1 MDNQTEK
8 INIRVSSPQA
18 SLREMEVEVAW
29 EEVAREWEKIL
40 TAYVARA
47 RLDGFRPGKAPRE
60 MVKRLF
66 FKEIR
71 DDVVDILV
79 PKVMNEAMR
88 EKGIHPL
95 TNPVVSE
102 ISFREGEP
110 LHFRARVEILPE
122 FKLPPYRKIRVKKKE
137 VKVEEREVDE
147 YLERLRQN
155 SAEYIP
161 VEGRGVVEGDYVV
174 LEWKAKDAKTRRT
187 LPTEKV
193 LVIAGHPENE
203 VALNEN
209 LRGLNIGETR
219 CFTSSYPS
227 GHPLKKFAGRTLES
241 EIKVVAIKEKRVPE
255 LNDEWAKD
263 LGEFADLA
271 ALREKVRLEL
281 ERARLESARQ
291 AMGEE
296 VVETIVED
304 LQLELPESLVEREAV
319 AIVQSWMAENKETMK
334 PEELENFRQRARKQA
349 EMKIMKNLVLRRIA
363 QEEGLQVNEE
373 EIDEEIKTIARK
385 NNVPLAQLTDR
396 INQEGG
402 REDLRAT
409 LLLRKAIDFLIENAV
424 S

>member
-8 INIRVSSPQA
+8 IYIRVSSPQA

-219 CFTSSYPS
+219 CFTASYPS

-349 EMKIMKNLVLRRIA
+349 EMEIMKNLVLRRIA